1 MDKYTIQITP
11 LNEQESYTIEL
22 ITDNINWSM
31 EQYQRNKE
39 TLFWKVID
47 RIPAKT
53 NKKTKK

>member
-1 MDKYTIQITP
+1 MEKYTIQITP

>member
-39 TLFWKVID
+39 TLFWKVIA